1 MPKLIESCPSAR
13 DNAEAIRYMEN
24 LRVADAL
31 QRQEDNVA
39 GRSATQASVSG
50 YAARSYASEGYTPR
64 AVPGKKKGASK
75 EVWKSGGGSGVAK
88 QQQQSQ
94 KKPAANNTSNN
105 GGGTS
110 RKAKAKAKNN
120 ELKALAFGGGK

>member
-1 MPKLIESCPSAR
+1 MFLEVSAR

-75 EVWKSGGGSGVAK
+75 EVWKSGGGSAGATK
-88 QQQQSQ
+88 QQQSLSQS
-94 KKPAANNTSNN
+94 KKSAANNTTNN
-105 GGGTS
+105 GGSTS